1 MLLRYRARTSLK
13 ILDFEIVAGP
23 RALIGSPVHFREGH
37 EMNPFAALMLETCWM
52 AYLIKPLKQRRIS
65 IASLFVLR
73 ALCHRGRAVPP
84 PELARLFSSNCL
96 PKPPLGP
103 FKRLFMRDTREPTN
117 LPDSVFKIILE
128 YWIQPLI
135 F

>member
-1 MLLRYRARTSLK
+1 
-13 ILDFEIVAGP
+13 
-23 RALIGSPVHFREGH
+23 
-37 EMNPFAALMLETCWM
+37 M

-103 FKRLFMRDTREPTN
+103 FKRLFTRDTREPTT

>member
-1 MLLRYRARTSLK
+1 
-13 ILDFEIVAGP
+13 
-23 RALIGSPVHFREGH
+23 
-37 EMNPFAALMLETCWM
+37 M

>member
-1 MLLRYRARTSLK
+1 MLPRYQARTSLK

-84 PELARLFSSNCL
+84 PELTRLFSSNCL

-103 FKRLFMRDTREPTN
+103 FKRLFTCDTREPTT